1 MHHGTREVDG
11 ARVALCGKPANHR
24 ATGIP
29 QTQCLGNLVEG
40 LAHGVIDGGAQNLVV
55 APPAHV
61 DQHGVTTRD
70 QTRHKGRLEV
80 RRLEEVGEKV
90 PLKMVHRN
98 EWQTR

>member
-40 LAHGVIDGGAQNLVV
+40 LAHGVVDGGAQNLVV
-55 APPAHV
+55 APSAHV
-61 DQHGVTTRD
+61 DQHGVTAGD
-70 QTRHKGRLEV
+70 QACHEGRLQI
-80 RRLEEVGEKV
+80 RSLEEVGEKV

-98 EWQTR
+98 ERQAR